1 METIVKSY
9 DAKLDNKKRLTI
21 RGTKYDF
28 YHIQEFNDGT
38 LVLKPRVLVD
48 PDDLSENTLRM
59 MDRSIE
65 NLKEGN
71 VSKPIDVQKYLKIA
85 EELDEVRPI
94 LR

>member
-1 METIVKSY
+1 MQAIVKSY

-38 LVLKPRVLVD
+38 LVLKPRILVD

-65 NLKEGN
+65 NLRKGN
-71 VSKPIDVQKYLKIA
+71 VSKPIDVQKYLEIA
-85 EELDEVRPI
+85 EEFDEI
-94 LR
+94 

>member
-1 METIVKSY
+1 MEAIVKSY

-38 LVLKPRVLVD
+38 LVLKPRVLID

-59 MDRSIE
+59 MDSSIE
-65 NLKEGN
+65 NLRKGN

-85 EELDEVRPI
+85 EELDEV
-94 LR
+94 

>member
-1 METIVKSY
+1 MKSY

-65 NLKEGN
+65 NLRKGN
-71 VSKPIDVQKYLKIA
+71 VSKPIDVQKYLKIV
-85 EELDEVRPI
+85 EELDEV
-94 LR
+94 

>member
-9 DAKLDNKKRLTI
+9 NAKLDNKKRLTI

-65 NLKEGN
+65 NLRKGN
-71 VSKPIDVQKYLKIA
+71 VSKPIDAQKYLKMA
-85 EELDEVRPI
+85 EELDEI
-94 LR
+94 

>member
-1 METIVKSY
+1 MEAIVKSY

-38 LVLKPRVLVD
+38 LVLKPRVLID
-48 PDDLSENTLRM
+48 PENLSENTLRM

-65 NLKEGN
+65 NLRKGN
-71 VSKPIDVQKYLKIA
+71 ASKPIDVQKYLKMA
-85 EELDEVRPI
+85 EALDEV
-94 LR
+94 

>member
-1 METIVKSY
+1 MQAIVKSY

-38 LVLKPRVLVD
+38 LVLKPRILVD
-48 PDDLSENTLRM
+48 PDDLSENTLRI

-65 NLKEGN
+65 NLRKGN
-71 VSKPIDVQKYLKIA
+71 VSKPIDVQKYLEIA
-85 EELDEVRPI
+85 EEFDEI
-94 LR
+94 

>member
-1 METIVKSY
+1 MQAIVKSY

-21 RGTKYDF
+21 RGPKYDF

-38 LVLKPRVLVD
+38 LVLKPRILVD

-59 MDRSIE
+59 MDGSIE
-65 NLKEGN
+65 NLMKGN

-85 EELDEVRPI
+85 EELDEV
-94 LR
+94 

>member
-1 METIVKSY
+1 MKTIVKSY

-65 NLKEGN
+65 NLRKGN
-71 VSKPIDVQKYLKIA
+71 VSKPIDVQKYLKIV
-85 EELDEVRPI
+85 EELDEV
-94 LR
+94 